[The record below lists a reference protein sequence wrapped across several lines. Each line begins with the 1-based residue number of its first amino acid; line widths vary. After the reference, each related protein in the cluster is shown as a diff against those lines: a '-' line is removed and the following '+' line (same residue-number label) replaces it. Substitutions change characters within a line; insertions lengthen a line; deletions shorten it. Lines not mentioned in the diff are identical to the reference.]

1 MNLIR
6 TFVCVLIVII
16 LVLKLFIMQNRRNQT
31 IYILEC
37 EILDFYPY
45 FVFVCLEDFGGWR
58 RTELAQAKTNVCV
71 TRGGN
76 LQGYAAAAA
85 CV

>member
-1 MNLIR
+1 
-6 TFVCVLIVII
+6 
-16 LVLKLFIMQNRRNQT
+16 MQNQRNQT
-31 IYILEC
+31 IYILEY

-85 CV
+85 YLYDCMCSCVREANSAEKCD